1 MSARAGRLAGRVAVI
16 TGAGSG
22 IGRSA
27 ALLFAREGAR
37 VVCADISGREEK
49 AAAEICAAATD
60 SDGTAADTPGPAA
73 VGVHVDVANAA
84 DVRAMIDLAVG
95 TYGRLDVL
103 FNNAGMSGQR
113 GPLAEI
119 DEDAFDTVVA
129 VNLKGAFLGMKYG
142 IPAMLAS
149 GGGSVINTASASALV
164 GWKNLAHYAAAKGGV
179 VQLTKSAALDY
190 AKQGIRV
197 NAICPGM
204 TWTGLAGAGD
214 DSVPPTDMVPPQPL
228 NRWGLPGELAAA
240 ALFLASD
247 ESSFITGAAIPV
259 DGGYVAR

>member
-1 MSARAGRLAGRVAVI
+1 MSANEGRLAGKVAVI

-27 ALLFAREGAR
+27 ALLFAREGAQ
-37 VVCADISGREEK
+37 VVCADISGREQNV
-49 AAAEICAAATD
+49 AAEIGA
-60 SDGTAADTPGPAA
+60 AA
-73 VGVHVDVANAA
+73 VGVRVDVAEAA
-84 DVRAMIDLAVG
+84 HVRAMIDTAISSF
-95 TYGRLDVL
+95 GRLDVL

-119 DEDAFDTVVA
+119 DEASFDKVVA
-129 VNLKGAFLGMKYG
+129 VNLRGTFLGMKYG
-142 IPAMLAS
+142 IPAMLSS

-164 GWKNLAHYAAAKGGV
+164 GWKSLAAYAAAKGGI

-204 TWTGLAGAGD
+204 TWTGLAGAAD
-214 DSVPPTDMVPPQPL
+214 DSTPPTDLIPPQPL
-228 NRWGLPGELAAA
+228 NRWGRPDELAAA
-240 ALFLASD
+240 ALFLACD
-247 ESSFITGAAIPV
+247 ESSFVTGTAIPV